1 MINLFLTVG
10 IPGCGKST
18 KVKQLIKEKG
28 GIRISR
34 DEIRFS
40 LLNDGDDYFSKEKE
54 VMKIFISSIQNAI
67 KSKIENIYID
77 ATHLTDKARTK
88 LLNELELND
97 EVKLHC
103 LVFDVDINLCIE
115 RNAQRIGREYVPVSV
130 IRRMAYQVKAPSL
143 FDHYAYDT
151 ITYFNENGEEVY
163 KEVRYSD
170 EEVGA
175 IIKNIL

>member
-10 IPGCGKST
+10 IPGSGKST

-67 KSKIENIYID
+67 NSKIENIYID
-77 ATHLTDKARTK
+77 ATHLTEKSRIA
-88 LLNELELND
+88 LLNKLNLNE
-97 EVKLHC
+97 EVLIHC
-103 LVFDVDINLCIE
+103 LVFAIDIDICIE
-115 RNAQRIGREYVPVSV
+115 RNNNRIGREFVPHNV
-130 IRRMAYQVKAPSL
+130 IRRMFYQYQAPSM
-143 FDHYAYDT
+143 FDGIYNS
-151 ITYFNENGEEVY
+151 ITFFDKNGECFLKQY
-163 KEVRYSD
+163 KEK
-170 EEVGA
+170 E
-175 IIKNIL
+175 KN